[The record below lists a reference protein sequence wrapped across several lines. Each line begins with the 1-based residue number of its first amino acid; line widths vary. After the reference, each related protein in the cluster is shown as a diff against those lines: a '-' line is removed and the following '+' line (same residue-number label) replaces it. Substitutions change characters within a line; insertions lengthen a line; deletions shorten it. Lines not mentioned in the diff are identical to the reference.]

1 MANER
6 RRKRQCLVF
15 SLAAALMSGL
25 SNSAQAQVTLDDNP
39 QASLRR
45 ASAETKQPDQQS
57 ATHRNSADRSEQ
69 IVEIGPFASDPPGDE
84 VSTNR
89 ESTRDSASE
98 PMSLDVDKA
107 STSRHSSDYYAER
120 AYGIGGPWRLRSADA
135 LKPGTLSIRNE
146 FNWSTGYRSGDDE
159 AAYALSIDY
168 GIAPMHHLTLETT
181 SIDLGDGGTTGNG
194 DVRFGWHWQL
204 LKEDDWK
211 PSFALR
217 NYIRVPTGYESSGVD
232 YELRGL
238 FSKSV
243 ADHVRIHFAPFVK
256 SVNGDNIE
264 DVRYFQWGAAIGSD
278 WKISDKLD
286 LVVDYVHETSQT
298 EGLRNQHSLDAGII
312 YEVAQGHKIGVNGRV
327 GLDGDGVNG
336 DWGAGV
342 FYTIA
347 LDGLPSLAK

>member
-1 MANER
+1 MTRHTQRIARRIAAELPCVFAVVFYLLIGVQFAIADPPKSPEPKSAKNE
-6 RRKRQCLVF
+6 KY
-15 SLAAALMSGL
+15 AAPTDSTSNGL
-25 SNSAQAQVTLDDNP
+25 WPT
-39 QASLRR
+39 
-45 ASAETKQPDQQS
+45 
-57 ATHRNSADRSEQ
+57 EQ
-69 IVEIGPFASDPPGDE
+69 IVAIGPFASDQTQGAAENEPASD
-84 VSTNR
+84 SAR
-89 ESTRDSASE
+89 ESE
-98 PMSLDVDKA
+98 PLSLDADSGR
-107 STSRHSSDYYAER
+107 STRHDAEYFAER

-135 LKPGTLSIRNE
+135 LSPGTMSIRNE

-159 AAYALSIDY
+159 ANYAISIDY
-168 GIAPMHHLTLETT
+168 GIAPMHHVTLETT
-181 SIDLGDGGTTGNG
+181 SVDIGDGGTTGNG

-243 ADHVRIHFAPFVK
+243 ADHIRIHFAPFLK

-264 DVRYFQWGAAIGSD
+264 DVRYFQWGAALGSD
-278 WKISDKLD
+278 WKLSDKLD

-298 EGLRNQHSLDAGII
+298 EGLRNQHSLDAGFF
-312 YEVAQGHKIGVNGRV
+312 YEIAKGHKIGVNGRV

-342 FYTIA
+342 FYTIG

>member
-1 MANER
+1 
-6 RRKRQCLVF
+6 
-15 SLAAALMSGL
+15 MS
-25 SNSAQAQVTLDDNP
+25 NQ
-39 QASLRR
+39 SLRVVR
-45 ASAETKQPDQQS
+45 WHRSSLLCVAVLVALCVFVSQHASANPPESPAQHVPSRQAHATAADSRHGVLSLNDQVV
-57 ATHRNSADRSEQ
+57 A
-69 IVEIGPFASDPPGDE
+69 IGPFVSDSLEGGQSDE
-84 VSTNR
+84 QTISR
-89 ESTRDSASE
+89 ENESK
-98 PMSLDVDKA
+98 PLSLEAQESGTTTHDA
-107 STSRHSSDYYAER
+107 DYFAER

-168 GIAPMHHLTLETT
+168 GIAPMHHITLETT
-181 SIDLGDGGTTGNG
+181 SVDIGDGGTTGNG

-211 PSFALR
+211 PSCALR

-232 YELRGL
+232 YELRAL

-243 ADHVRIHFAPFVK
+243 ADHVRIHFAPFLK

-264 DVRYFQWGAAIGSD
+264 DVRYFQWGAAMGSD

-298 EGLRNQHSLDAGII
+298 EGLRNQHSLDAGFI
-312 YEVAQGHKIGVNGRV
+312 YEIAKGHKIGVNGRV

-342 FYTIA
+342 FYTIG

>member
-1 MANER
+1 
-6 RRKRQCLVF
+6 
-15 SLAAALMSGL
+15 
-25 SNSAQAQVTLDDNP
+25 
-39 QASLRR
+39 
-45 ASAETKQPDQQS
+45 
-57 ATHRNSADRSEQ
+57 
-69 IVEIGPFASDPPGDE
+69 
-84 VSTNR
+84 
-89 ESTRDSASE
+89 
-98 PMSLDVDKA
+98 MSLDVDKA

>member
-1 MANER
+1 MKTNFQLGSFLWFTLSFGSLVSVCHLLTLPTIANANPPDFR
-6 RRKRQCLVF
+6 DNKSVDG
-15 SLAAALMSGL
+15 AAPTNQTHGL
-25 SNSAQAQVTLDDNP
+25 SFAKPNEQVV
-39 QASLRR
+39 A
-45 ASAETKQPDQQS
+45 
-57 ATHRNSADRSEQ
+57 
-69 IVEIGPFASDPPGDE
+69 IGPFSSGQSEQESGSEQAG
-84 VSTNR
+84 STKK
-89 ESTRDSASE
+89 DSE
-98 PMSLDVDKA
+98 PLSLDTTNIATTHDA
-107 STSRHSSDYYAER
+107 DYFAER

-159 AAYALSIDY
+159 SNYALSIDY
-168 GIAPMHHLTLETT
+168 GIAPMHHLILETT
-181 SIDLGDGGTTGNG
+181 SIDIGDGLGTGTG

-204 LKEDDWK
+204 LKEDDCL

-217 NYIRVPTGYESSGVD
+217 NYIRVPTGYQSSGVD

-243 ADHVRIHFAPFVK
+243 ADHVRLHFAPFLK

-264 DVRYFQWGAAIGSD
+264 DVRYFQWGAAFGSD
-278 WKISDKLD
+278 WKITDKLD
-286 LVVDYVHETSQT
+286 LVVDYVHEASQT
-298 EGLRNQHSLDAGII
+298 EGLRNQHSLDAGFI
-312 YEVAQGHKIGVNGRV
+312 YEIAKGHKFGVNGRV

-347 LDGLPSLAK
+347 LDGLPSLAR

>member
-1 MANER
+1 MRTNFRLDSSFGFTLSFGILVSVCPLLTLPTIANANPPDLRDNKIVDE
-6 RRKRQCLVF
+6 
-15 SLAAALMSGL
+15 AAPSNQTHGL
-25 SNSAQAQVTLDDNP
+25 NFAMPNEQVV
-39 QASLRR
+39 A
-45 ASAETKQPDQQS
+45 
-57 ATHRNSADRSEQ
+57 
-69 IVEIGPFASDPPGDE
+69 IGPFSSDQSEQEPGSEQAGSMKKD
-84 VSTNR
+84 
-89 ESTRDSASE
+89 SE
-98 PMSLDVDKA
+98 PLSLDTTNTATTHDA
-107 STSRHSSDYYAER
+107 DYFAER

-159 AAYALSIDY
+159 AAYSVSIDY

-243 ADHVRIHFAPFVK
+243 ADHVRIHVAPFLK

-298 EGLRNQHSLDAGII
+298 EGLRNQHSLDAGFI
-312 YEVAQGHKIGVNGRV
+312 YEIAKGHKIGVNGRV

>member
-1 MANER
+1 MRTNFRHGSSLLFTLPFGILVSVCHLLTLPTIANANLPDLR
-6 RRKRQCLVF
+6 DNKTVNG
-15 SLAAALMSGL
+15 AAPSNQTHGL
-25 SNSAQAQVTLDDNP
+25 SFANPNEQVV
-39 QASLRR
+39 A
-45 ASAETKQPDQQS
+45 
-57 ATHRNSADRSEQ
+57 
-69 IVEIGPFASDPPGDE
+69 IGPF
-84 VSTNR
+84 
-89 ESTRDSASE
+89 
-98 PMSLDVDKA
+98 
-107 STSRHSSDYYAER
+107 SSDETEQEPGSEQADSKKKDTEPLSLETTNSATTHDADYFADR

-135 LKPGTLSIRNE
+135 LKPGTMSIRNE
-146 FNWSTGYRSGDDE
+146 FNWSTGYRGGDDE

-168 GIAPMHHLTLETT
+168 GIAPMHHLSLETT

-204 LKEDDWK
+204 LKEDDWR

-243 ADHVRIHFAPFVK
+243 ADHVRIHVAPFLK
-256 SVNGDNIE
+256 SVNGDNVE

-278 WKISDKLD
+278 WKISDTLD
-286 LVVDYVHETSQT
+286 LVLDYVHETSQT
-298 EGLRNQHSLDAGII
+298 EGLRNQHSLDAGFI
-312 YEVAQGHKIGVNGRV
+312 YEIAKGHKIGVNGRV

-347 LDGLPSLAK
+347 LDCLPSLAK